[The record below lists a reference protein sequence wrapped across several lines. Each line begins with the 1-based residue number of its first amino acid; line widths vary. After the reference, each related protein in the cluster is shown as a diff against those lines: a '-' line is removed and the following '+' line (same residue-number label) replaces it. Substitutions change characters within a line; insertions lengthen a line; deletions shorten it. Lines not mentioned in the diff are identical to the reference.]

1 MEKFL
6 LFAKAHFMKPN
17 LTFEMIQEI
26 FQKYVKNVVSVSVRI
41 TETEPK
47 LFRFRSRP
55 KIMVS
60 VVHYKNSHTSILYIK
75 MTTMASLYA
84 YIVTDGSLRCSHFIE
99 RTSGLFDTLYEIGMS
114 HL

>member
-1 MEKFL
+1 MCKSSFHETQFN
-6 LFAKAHFMKPN
+6 FRN
-17 LTFEMIQEI
+17 DTRTV
-26 FQKYVKNVVSVSVRI
+26 QKYVKNVVSVSVRI
-41 TETEPK
+41 TEPK
-47 LFRFRSRP
+47 PNRNCFGFGLGFG
-55 KIMVS
+55 
-60 VVHYKNSHTSILYIK
+60 TSILYIK